1 MSKKT
6 SNKIIIFD
14 LDGTLIHSLPDMSIA
29 MNKTL
34 KHFKLRTLSEEK
46 LQEFVGEGML
56 KLSENV
62 LKFSGADLDLIDNFF
77 SMYRK
82 EYSENPYNL
91 TTLMPGV
98 KDSLKYLLDKNVH
111 INICTNKRQ
120 HVAEKILKLMN
131 LSDNFDFIVGANE
144 NVPLK
149 PHRQMIDFIC
159 NQYNSNENEFI
170 MVGDTNVDIMA
181 AKNAG
186 ISSIIV
192 DGGYTNKDCK
202 SLGADIY
209 LNNMSELKSVLNL

>member
-98 KDSLKYLLDKNVH
+98 KDSLKYLLNKNVR

-131 LSDNFDFIVGANE
+131 LSDNFDFIVGAKE

-149 PHRQMIDFIC
+149 PQRQMIDFIC
-159 NQYNSNENEFI
+159 NQYDSDENEFI

-192 DGGYTNKDCK
+192 DGGYTNKDYK
-202 SLGADIY
+202 SLGADIC

>member
-6 SNKIIIFD
+6 SNTIIIFD
-14 LDGTLIHSLPDMSIA
+14 LDGTLIHSIPDMSIA

-34 KHFKLRTLSEEK
+34 VHFKLKTISEEK

-62 LKFSGADLDLIDNFF
+62 LKFSGADLNLIDDFF
-77 SMYRK
+77 LMYRK

-120 HVAEKILKLMN
+120 YVAEKILKLMN
-131 LSDNFDFIVGANE
+131 LSNNFDFIVGANE

-149 PHRQMIDFIC
+149 PHRQMIDLIC

-170 MVGDTNVDIMA
+170 MVGDTNVDILA

-186 ISSIIV
+186 ISSVIV

>member
-98 KDSLKYLLDKNVH
+98 KDSLKYLLNKNVR

-131 LSDNFDFIVGANE
+131 LSDNFDFIVGAKE

>member
-1 MSKKT
+1 MSKNT
-6 SNKIIIFD
+6 ANKIIIFD
-14 LDGTLIHSLPDMSIA
+14 LDGTLIHSIPDMSIA

-34 KHFKLRTLSEEK
+34 VHFKLKTISEEK

-62 LKFSGADLDLIDNFF
+62 LKFSGADLNLIDDFF
-77 SMYRK
+77 LMYRK

-120 HVAEKILKLMN
+120 YVAEKILKLMN

-149 PHRQMIDFIC
+149 PHRQMIDLIC

-192 DGGYTNKDCK
+192 DGGYTNKDYK
-202 SLGADIY
+202 SLGADIC

>member
-14 LDGTLIHSLPDMSIA
+14 LDGTLIHSIPDMRVA

-34 KHFKLRTLSEEK
+34 EHFKLRTISEEK
-46 LQEFVGEGML
+46 LREFVGEGML

-62 LKFSGADLDLIDNFF
+62 LKFLGADLNLIDDFF
-77 SMYRK
+77 SIYRK
-82 EYSENPYNL
+82 EYSQKPYDL

-98 KDSLKYLLDKNVH
+98 KDILKYLLYKKVR

-120 HVAEKILKLMN
+120 QVADKILKLMN
-131 LSDNFDFIVGANE
+131 LYDKFDFIVGAKE

-149 PHRQMIDFIC
+149 PHRQMIDLIC
-159 NQYNSNENEFI
+159 NQYNINENKFI
-170 MVGDTNVDIMA
+170 MVGDTNVDILA

-186 ISSIIV
+186 ISSVIV
-192 DGGYTNKDCK
+192 DGGYTNDDCK
-202 SLGADIY
+202 SLGADFY
-209 LNNMSELKSVLNL
+209 LNNIFELKSVLNL

>member
-1 MSKKT
+1 MT
-6 SNKIIIFD
+6 ANKIIIFD
-14 LDGTLIHSLPDMSIA
+14 LDGTLIHSIPDMCVA

-34 KHFKLRTLSEEK
+34 EHFKLRNISEER

-62 LKFSGADLDLIDNFF
+62 LKFLEADLNLIDDFF
-77 SMYRK
+77 LMYRK
-82 EYSENPYNL
+82 EYFEKPYDL

-98 KDSLKYLLDKNVH
+98 KDIIKYLSYKKVR

-120 HVAEKILKLMN
+120 KVADKILKLMN
-131 LSDNFDFIVGANE
+131 LSNNFDFIVGAKE

-159 NQYNSNENEFI
+159 NQYDSDENEFI
-170 MVGDTNVDIMA
+170 MVGDTKIDILA
-181 AKNAG
+181 AKNTG
-186 ISSIIV
+186 IRSVIV
-192 DGGYTNKDCK
+192 DGGYTNEDCK
-202 SLGADIY
+202 SLGADFY

>member
-6 SNKIIIFD
+6 SNTIIIFD
-14 LDGTLIHSLPDMSIA
+14 LDGTLIHSIPDMSIA

-34 KHFKLRTLSEEK
+34 VHFKLKTISEEK

-62 LKFSGADLDLIDNFF
+62 LKFSGADLNLIDDFF
-77 SMYRK
+77 LMYRK

-120 HVAEKILKLMN
+120 YVAEKILKLMN
-131 LSDNFDFIVGANE
+131 LSDNFDFIVGAKE

>member
-6 SNKIIIFD
+6 SNTIIIFD
-14 LDGTLIHSLPDMSIA
+14 LDGTLIHSIPDMSIA

-34 KHFKLRTLSEEK
+34 VHFKLKTISEEK

-62 LKFSGADLDLIDNFF
+62 LKFSGADLNLIDDFF
-77 SMYRK
+77 LMYRK

-120 HVAEKILKLMN
+120 YVAEKILKLMN

-149 PHRQMIDFIC
+149 PHRQMIDLIC

-170 MVGDTNVDIMA
+170 MVGDTNVDILA

-186 ISSIIV
+186 ISSVIV

>member
-1 MSKKT
+1 MSKKNP
-6 SNKIIIFD
+6 NKILIFD
-14 LDGTLIHSLPDMSIA
+14 LDGTLIHSIPDMSIA

-34 KHFKLRTLSEEK
+34 EYFKLGAISEEK

-62 LKFSGADLDLIDNFF
+62 LRFSGADLNLIDDFF

-82 EYSENPYNL
+82 EYSEKPFDL

-98 KDSLKYLLDKNVH
+98 KEILKYLLYKKVR

-120 HVAEKILKLMN
+120 YVADKILKLMN
-131 LSDNFDFIVGANE
+131 LSDNFDFIVGAKE

-159 NQYNSNENEFI
+159 NQYNRNENEFI
-170 MVGDTNVDIMA
+170 MVGDTNVDILA

-186 ISSIIV
+186 ISSVIV

-202 SLGADIY
+202 SLGADFY
-209 LNNMSELKSVLNL
+209 LHNMSELKSVLNL

>member
-1 MSKKT
+1 MSKNIA
-6 SNKIIIFD
+6 NKIIIFD
-14 LDGTLIHSLPDMSIA
+14 LDGTLIHSIPDMCIA

-34 KHFKLRTLSEEK
+34 EQFKLKSITEEK

-62 LKFSGADLDLIDNFF
+62 LKFSGANLNLIDDFF
-77 SMYRK
+77 LMYRK
-82 EYSENPYNL
+82 EYSENPYYL

-98 KDSLKYLLDKNVH
+98 KDILNHLLDKNIS

-131 LSDNFDFIVGANE
+131 LFDNFDFIVGAKE

-149 PHRQMIDFIC
+149 PQRQMIDFIC
-159 NQYNSNENEFI
+159 NQYDSDENEFI
-170 MVGDTNVDIMA
+170 MVGDTKVDILA

-186 ISSIIV
+186 ISSVIV
-192 DGGYTNKDCK
+192 DGGYTNEDCK
-202 SLGADIY
+202 SLGADFY
-209 LNNMSELKSVLNL
+209 LNNISELKSVLNL

>member
-6 SNKIIIFD
+6 ANKIIIFD
-14 LDGTLIHSLPDMSIA
+14 LDGTLIHSIPDMCIA

-34 KHFKLRTLSEEK
+34 EKFKLKSITEEK

-62 LKFSGADLDLIDNFF
+62 LKFSGANLNIIDDFF

-82 EYSENPYNL
+82 EYSEKPYYL
-91 TTLMPGV
+91 TTLMPGA
-98 KDSLKYLLDKNVH
+98 KDILNYLLDKNIR

-131 LSDNFDFIVGANE
+131 LFDNFDFIVGAKE

-149 PHRQMIDFIC
+149 PQRQMIDFIC
-159 NQYNSNENEFI
+159 NQYDSDENEFI
-170 MVGDTNVDIMA
+170 MVGDTKVDILA

-186 ISSIIV
+186 ISSVIV
-192 DGGYTNKDCK
+192 DGGYTNEDCK
-202 SLGADIY
+202 SLGADFY
-209 LNNMSELKSVLNL
+209 LNNISELKSVLKL

>member
-98 KDSLKYLLDKNVH
+98 KDSLKYLLNKNVR

-131 LSDNFDFIVGANE
+131 LSDNFDFIVGAKE

-192 DGGYTNKDCK
+192 DGGYTNKDYK
-202 SLGADIY
+202 SLGADIC

>member
-1 MSKKT
+1 MSNKT
-6 SNKIIIFD
+6 ANKIIIFD
-14 LDGTLIHSLPDMSIA
+14 LDGTLIHSIPDMCIA

-34 KHFKLRTLSEEK
+34 EQFKLKSITEEK

-62 LKFSGADLDLIDNFF
+62 LKFLGANLNLIDDFF
-77 SMYRK
+77 LSYRK
-82 EYSENPYNL
+82 EYSENPYYL

-98 KDSLKYLLDKNVH
+98 KDIIDYLLDKNVP

-120 HVAEKILKLMN
+120 YVAEKILKLMN
-131 LSDNFDFIVGANE
+131 LYDKFDFIIGAKE

-149 PHRQMIDFIC
+149 PNRQMIDIIC
-159 NQYNSNENEFI
+159 NKYDNNENEFI
-170 MVGDTNVDIMA
+170 MVGDTIIDILA

-186 ISSIIV
+186 INSVIV

-202 SLGADIY
+202 SLGADFN
-209 LNNMSELKSVLNL
+209 LNNISELKSVLNL

>member
-6 SNKIIIFD
+6 LNKIIIFD
-14 LDGTLIHSLPDMSIA
+14 LDGTLIHSIPDMCVA

-34 KHFKLRTLSEEK
+34 EHFELRTISEEK

-62 LKFSGADLDLIDNFF
+62 LKFLGADLNLIDNFF
-77 SMYRK
+77 LMYRK
-82 EYSENPYNL
+82 EYSEKPYDL

-98 KDSLKYLLDKNVH
+98 KDILKYLSYKKVR

-120 HVAEKILKLMN
+120 HIADKILELMN
-131 LSDNFDFIVGANE
+131 LSDNFDFIVGAKE

-149 PHRQMIDFIC
+149 PHRQMVDFIC

-170 MVGDTNVDIMA
+170 MVGDTNVDILA

-202 SLGADIY
+202 SLGADLY